1 MKTVSGEYLPKT
13 GVGDTAPDG
22 GAEEIIVTATR
33 LPNWVLIAAVL
44 GTIAL
49 AFMLD
54 DSTEY

>member
-22 GAEEIIVTATR
+22 GTDEVIVTATR
-33 LPNWVLIAAVL
+33 LPNWVLIAAIL
-44 GTIAL
+44 GSIAL

-54 DSTEY
+54 DSRE